1 MIQIARKFKKVMT
14 GDLNAVVNSSPAFPG
29 KERHLLRA

>member
-1 MIQIARKFKKVMT
+1 MT

>member
-1 MIQIARKFKKVMT
+1 MT
-14 GDLNAVVNSSPAFPG
+14 GDLNAIVNSSPAFPG